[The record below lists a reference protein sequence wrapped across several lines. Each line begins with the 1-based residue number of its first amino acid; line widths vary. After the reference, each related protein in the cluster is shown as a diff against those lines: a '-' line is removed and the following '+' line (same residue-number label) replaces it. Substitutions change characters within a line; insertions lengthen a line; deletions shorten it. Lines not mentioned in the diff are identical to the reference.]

1 MKVMNGI
8 NLKGINKM
16 NKFLMALFL
25 ILSNSVFAQTTQ
37 APQSNPL
44 FNFIPM
50 ILLFLVFYFLMF
62 RPQQKKMK
70 EEQEMLSKLSKGNEV
85 YTKSGLIGTIYGL
98 TDKVVTLD
106 MGDGVKIKVVRSQI
120 GGLADSILKD
130 K

>member
-1 MKVMNGI
+1 MKKISVI
-8 NLKGINKM
+8 V
-16 NKFLMALFL
+16 FL
-25 ILSNSVFAQTTQ
+25 IMNSSVFAQATQ
-37 APQSNPL
+37 GPQSNPL

-70 EEQEMLSKLSKGNEV
+70 QEQEMLSKLSKGNEV

-130 K
+130 KSDK